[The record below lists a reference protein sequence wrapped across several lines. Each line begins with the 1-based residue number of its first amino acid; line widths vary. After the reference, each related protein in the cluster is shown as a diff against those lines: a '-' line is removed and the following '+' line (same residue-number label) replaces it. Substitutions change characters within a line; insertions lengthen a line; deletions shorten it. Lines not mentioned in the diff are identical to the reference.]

1 MSKQALYLTV
11 YGILKQEITEGHLKV
26 GTLLPSEQ
34 ELEAQFKVSRTTIRK
49 AIGLLKDE
57 GYLDVRQG
65 RGTTVQDITTTQKL
79 LHISSI
85 SETLRNNGHEVSV
98 RSMSITEIQAPDSL
112 SDYFVPGTPL
122 YYLERVMCSD
132 GVPIN
137 YSSTYLLAELI
148 PHFEQYLNTFC
159 GLYRFLE
166 TKYHI
171 QMTSATETL
180 SASAANFVE
189 AQLLNIP
196 QESPMLISKRVTNI
210 GDTCFEYGI
219 NRLVG
224 SRYKYTVHMS
234 GR

>member
-98 RSMSITEIQAPDSL
+98 KPQIPFLIILCLVHRCTIWNVSCVPMVCPSIIL
-112 SDYFVPGTPL
+112 
-122 YYLERVMCSD
+122 R
-132 GVPIN
+132 PICWQN
-137 YSSTYLLAELI
+137 
-148 PHFEQYLNTFC
+148 
-159 GLYRFLE
+159 
-166 TKYHI
+166 
-171 QMTSATETL
+171 
-180 SASAANFVE
+180 
-189 AQLLNIP
+189 
-196 QESPMLISKRVTNI
+196 
-210 GDTCFEYGI
+210 
-219 NRLVG
+219 
-224 SRYKYTVHMS
+224 
-234 GR
+234 

>member
-85 SETLRNNGHEVSV
+85 SETLRNN
-98 RSMSITEIQAPDSL
+98 EI
-112 SDYFVPGTPL
+112 
-122 YYLERVMCSD
+122 
-132 GVPIN
+132 
-137 YSSTYLLAELI
+137 
-148 PHFEQYLNTFC
+148 
-159 GLYRFLE
+159 
-166 TKYHI
+166 
-171 QMTSATETL
+171 
-180 SASAANFVE
+180 
-189 AQLLNIP
+189 
-196 QESPMLISKRVTNI
+196 
-210 GDTCFEYGI
+210 
-219 NRLVG
+219 
-224 SRYKYTVHMS
+224 
-234 GR
+234 GRAHV

>member
-112 SDYFVPGTPL
+112 SDYFVP
-122 YYLERVMCSD
+122 
-132 GVPIN
+132 VPMVCPSIILRPICWQN
-137 YSSTYLLAELI
+137 
-148 PHFEQYLNTFC
+148 
-159 GLYRFLE
+159 
-166 TKYHI
+166 
-171 QMTSATETL
+171 
-180 SASAANFVE
+180 
-189 AQLLNIP
+189 
-196 QESPMLISKRVTNI
+196 
-210 GDTCFEYGI
+210 
-219 NRLVG
+219 
-224 SRYKYTVHMS
+224 
-234 GR
+234 

>member
-112 SDYFVPGTPL
+112 SDYFVPGT
-122 YYLERVMCSD
+122 
-132 GVPIN
+132 
-137 YSSTYLLAELI
+137 
-148 PHFEQYLNTFC
+148 
-159 GLYRFLE
+159 
-166 TKYHI
+166 
-171 QMTSATETL
+171 
-180 SASAANFVE
+180 
-189 AQLLNIP
+189 
-196 QESPMLISKRVTNI
+196 
-210 GDTCFEYGI
+210 
-219 NRLVG
+219 
-224 SRYKYTVHMS
+224 
-234 GR
+234 